1 MKEISMKNKFK
12 IYGIYMLIYLLAL
25 PTLVSLGAVA
35 CINHLGTDGYF
46 DVTTVANIANVALT
60 AVSFFLLTYVFFSG
74 KEVKLIPSF
83 SSPLNYAPCAIVSAS
98 LAFISVHLFIEA
110 DIMGKENFNGFTLAV
125 AIAALLAVLYFVI
138 AAISVKRR
146 SIMRSDLGIIVLV
159 FLCLYIAYIFFD
171 MKTPVNAPIKIA
183 TMMAYLSFSVFFLYE
198 TRLSLGREKWRPYVA
213 FSFISS
219 LTCAYASIP
228 ALIVYCI
235 DGREI
240 GISIYETILV
250 FSFFV
255 FSTFK
260 LFLVGELVPERGSDI
275 VNKLIASANERI
287 SELTPTIPE
296 SETIETDEN
305 QISILDGVEDGDIV
319 NDGTSTS
326 ETAPEEVSAE
336 EAITTDSKND
346 VIYPKDEE
354 SDEFITAN
362 EIEAEADG
370 AENAEETEPQTFS
383 EEKDSANE

>member
-1 MKEISMKNKFK
+1 MISRRYSSRNE
-12 IYGIYMLIYLLAL
+12 
-25 PTLVSLGAVA
+25 SAV
-35 CINHLGTDGYF
+35 
-46 DVTTVANIANVALT
+46 
-60 AVSFFLLTYVFFSG
+60 
-74 KEVKLIPSF
+74 
-83 SSPLNYAPCAIVSAS
+83 
-98 LAFISVHLFIEA
+98 
-110 DIMGKENFNGFTLAV
+110 
-125 AIAALLAVLYFVI
+125 
-138 AAISVKRR
+138 
-146 SIMRSDLGIIVLV
+146 
-159 FLCLYIAYIFFD
+159 
-171 MKTPVNAPIKIA
+171 
-183 TMMAYLSFSVFFLYE
+183 
-198 TRLSLGREKWRPYVA
+198 
-213 FSFISS
+213 SFISS

-287 SELTPTIPE
+287 SELTPAIPE

-319 NDGTSTS
+319 SDGTAAS
-326 ETAPEEVSAE
+326 EAAPEEVSAE
-336 EAITTDSKND
+336 EAIITNSEND

-370 AENAEETEPQTFS
+370 AEDAEETEPQTLS